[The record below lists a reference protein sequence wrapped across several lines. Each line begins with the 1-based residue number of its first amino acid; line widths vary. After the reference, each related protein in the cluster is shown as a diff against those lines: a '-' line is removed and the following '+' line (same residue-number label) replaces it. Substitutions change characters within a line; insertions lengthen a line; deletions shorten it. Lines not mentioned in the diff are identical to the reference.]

1 MPDREGVINHLRILR
16 TWCKINLDYGVGL
29 SIEDCR
35 SAVKWLDAAL
45 ELLKERE
52 PVEPLRIN
60 HDTKWQR
67 DTECICGECGGSF
80 YRLKVNFCPWCG
92 KAVKWND

>member
-1 MPDREGVINHLRILR
+1 MELTREQAIAKLEALVESVVDREMIDETCHEVIG
-16 TWCKINLDYGVGL
+16 Y
-29 SIEDCR
+29 
-35 SAVKWLDAAL
+35 
-45 ELLKERE
+45 LKVQE

-67 DTECICGECGGSF
+67 DIDCLCGECGGSF

-92 KAVKWND
+92 KEVKWQ

>member
-1 MPDREGVINHLRILR
+1 MPDIEKVVKGLESLKKRLYNDKNILDGG
-16 TWCKINLDYGVGL
+16 IVGN
-29 SIEDCR
+29 
-35 SAVKWLDAAL
+35 AL
-45 ELLKERE
+45 ALLKAKE

-92 KAVKWND
+92 KAVRWE

>member
-1 MPDREGVINHLRILR
+1 MIDREKVI
-16 TWCKINLDYGVGL
+16 KGL
-29 SIEDCR
+29 ECCAHEAIGDCNNCPYNENTPHCDIAMMR
-35 SAVKWLDAAL
+35 DAI
-45 ELLKERE
+45 ELLRAQE

-92 KAVKWND
+92 KAVKWE